1 MKKITFII
9 CFLFISTSLFSQN
22 REGSIFYSFVEKTD
36 TEYKISVDI
45 YEVEKIE
52 FIKIELVDENKNEL
66 VVETAELALREGKYY
81 LKFNDEE
88 KEVVPEDITLSIKN
102 EYNDIKYPQINIKL
116 LDKLLRLVDY
126 SQKVFY

>member
-9 CFLFISTSLFSQN
+9 CFLFISTGLFSQN

-36 TEYKISVDI
+36 AEYKISVDI

-116 LDKLLRLVDY
+116 LDKLLRIVDY

>member
-1 MKKITFII
+1 MKKITLII
-9 CFLFISTSLFSQN
+9 CLLLISTSLFSQN

-45 YEVEKIE
+45 YEVDKIE
-52 FIKIELVDENKNEL
+52 FIKVELVDENKNEL

-81 LKFNDEE
+81 LKFNGEE
-88 KEVVPEDITLSIKN
+88 KQVVPEDISLTIKN
-102 EYNDIKYPQINIKL
+102 EYNDTKYPQINVKL
-116 LDKLLRLVDY
+116 LDKLLRIVDY